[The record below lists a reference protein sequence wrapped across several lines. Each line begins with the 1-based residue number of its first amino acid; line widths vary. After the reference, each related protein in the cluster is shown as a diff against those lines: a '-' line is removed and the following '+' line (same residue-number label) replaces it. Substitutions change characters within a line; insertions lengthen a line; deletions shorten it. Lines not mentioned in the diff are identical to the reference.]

1 VRYLSEA
8 EVVEI
13 HRRVVEQSG
22 GLLGIRDRGALDSSV
37 TQPTQSFAGEE
48 LYVGP
53 VTKPA
58 ALSFFLARNH
68 PFVDGNKR
76 VAHAALEVTLVLNG
90 YELRATVDEQER
102 IMLQLASGD
111 LTRVEFSEWVERH
124 THRAGA

>member
-22 GLLGIRDRGALDSSV
+22 GLIGIRDRGALDSSV
-37 TQPTQSFAGEE
+37 TQPSQSFAGED

-53 VTKPA
+53 VSKAA
-58 ALSFFLARNH
+58 ALSFFLATNH

-102 IMLQLASGD
+102 IMLRLASGE
-111 LTRVEFSEWVERH
+111 LSRAEFSDWVERH
-124 THRAGA
+124 THSSGA

>member
-1 VRYLSEA
+1 VRYLSET

-22 GLLGIRDRGALDSSV
+22 GLLGVRDHGALDSSV
-37 TQPTQSFAGEE
+37 TQPTQSFAGKD

-53 VTKPA
+53 VSKAA
-58 ALSFFLARNH
+58 ALSFFLATNH

-90 YELRATVDEQER
+90 YELKATVDEQER
-102 IMLQLASGD
+102 IMLRLASGD
-111 LTRVEFSEWVERH
+111 LSRAEFSDWVERH
-124 THRAGA
+124 THGSGA